1 MNCLNPPPPN
11 VELYIRLFCTQNRRC
26 LQAKTPGQN
35 YQASNRVTMLTALLT
50 ATTLLFAAQIE
61 ARIKGGP
68 VGPPGPQPD

>member
-1 MNCLNPPPPN
+1 M
-11 VELYIRLFCTQNRRC
+11 ELYIRLFCTQNRHC

-50 ATTLLFAAQIE
+50 ATALLFAAQIE

-68 VGPPGPQPD
+68 VGPPGPRPD